1 MYVIKKYVLKS
12 SKRLRIIIIIIIITL
27 FIVNVFSSTVVLA
40 KWGHSTTGTNLL
52 HDF

>member
-12 SKRLRIIIIIIIITL
+12 SKRLRIIIIIIITL